1 MQGRLKGIRGLRRN
15 YKMRPWMC
23 MSKYIKYIVKT
34 VYLKLIFLAFWDAK
48 LFIKFLNSK
57 FSRKEAIV
65 REFDC
70 KPSSKK
76 QKSLIA
82 AGLISICKLQ

>member
-1 MQGRLKGIRGLRRN
+1 
-15 YKMRPWMC
+15 MC

-70 KPSSKK
+70 KPSKK
-76 QKSLIA
+76 KIKKIKSLIV

>member
-1 MQGRLKGIRGLRRN
+1 M
-15 YKMRPWMC
+15 Y

-34 VYLKLIFLAFWDAK
+34 IYLKLIFLAFWDAK

-57 FSRKEAIV
+57 FSWKEAIV
-65 REFDC
+65 REFDY
-70 KPSSKK
+70 KSSSKK

-82 AGLISICKLQ
+82 LISICKLQQEDLIEYRIYKTIDFINNI

>member
-1 MQGRLKGIRGLRRN
+1 
-15 YKMRPWMC
+15 MC

-57 FSRKEAIV
+57 FSWKEAIV

-82 AGLISICKLQ
+82 AGLISICKLQQEDLIEYRIYKTIDFIDNK